1 MSKLNIIQ
9 NECHV
14 LKTGNIED
22 PVKKASVKYQYHP
35 SVTDIKDIM
44 KSKNIS
50 SFSFQPALMDKV
62 KDIIKTS
69 NTTKICPDGDIPVK
83 FTKIDEDI
91 FLRLIFQNF
100 NQSLVNGELHN
111 CLKQAEIIPV
121 LKKEEK
127 IDKFK
132 HIPIRFYQ

>member
-1 MSKLNIIQ
+1 
-9 NECHV
+9 
-14 LKTGNIED
+14 
-22 PVKKASVKYQYHP
+22 
-35 SVTDIKDIM
+35 M

-50 SFSFQPALMDKV
+50 SFSFQPALIDKV
-62 KDIIKTS
+62 RDIIKTR
-69 NTTKICPDGDIPVK
+69 NTTKICPDGEMSVK
-83 FTKIDEDI
+83 LTKIDEDI

-121 LKKEEK
+121 LEKEEK

-132 HIPIRFYQ
+132 HIPISFYQ

>member
-62 KDIIKTS
+62 KDIIKTR
-69 NTTKICPDGDIPVK
+69 NTTKIYPDGDIPVK

-132 HIPIRFYQ
+132 HIPISFYQ